1 MGLKSFVILAFKYH
15 QIYFIFNPIISF
27 IEIIFS
33 EFQTYLHVHMLVFFY
48 SLPLH
53 SILYLVLPVNKEY
66 HSNILIN
73 GFGIKICLYLIEK
86 FI

>member
-33 EFQTYLHVHMLVFFY
+33 EFQTYLHVHMLVFFLFLT
-48 SLPLH
+48 ST
-53 SILYLVLPVNKEY
+53 
-66 HSNILIN
+66 
-73 GFGIKICLYLIEK
+73 
-86 FI
+86 